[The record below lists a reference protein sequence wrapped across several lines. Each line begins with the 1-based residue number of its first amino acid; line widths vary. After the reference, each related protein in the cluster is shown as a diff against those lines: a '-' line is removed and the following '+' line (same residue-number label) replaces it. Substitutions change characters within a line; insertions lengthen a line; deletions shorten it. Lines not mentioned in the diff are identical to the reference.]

1 MNRIHKIVW
10 SKIKQKWLVVSE
22 RAGAKG
28 APVLSIGAVSL
39 AVMMLISRSASA
51 ADTFL
56 DFSSGLSGW
65 TTYGATATYSSPT
78 TYSVTLGDQIRG
90 FSDYTLA
97 PASGETMVLLT
108 PSGSTPNISTIDGL
122 LHLSNG
128 TVLNTVGSG
137 GSMDTNILTTTNY
150 GVITKSF
157 TLNQGSYSFAW
168 AFAAADYQPYSDG
181 VMFVL
186 SDGNS
191 VQTVKLL
198 ARIGSSS
205 VTPPQTG
212 YPSGTIV
219 LNDYGS
225 TQWETYTFDIT
236 TAGSYWISFVDF
248 NCMDEYAEYSPL
260 LFIGNTAGTVTSGGG
275 DISGGTPFTTA
286 QVAAGTVST
295 VFDGGTLKV
304 GASNLTLTKD
314 FTVKLTGGTIDQNG
328 LASTFSGDISNAA
341 VNSPGSLNIVN
352 TGSGGSVTLSG
363 INTYTGTTTVETGA
377 TLVVNGL
384 LSSPVIVNTGA
395 ALHGLGVINSPI
407 TVAGILAPGNSPGTL
422 TTVGTVTMA
431 SGSTMSVDVDGL
443 GTGDGAGNYD
453 RLLITGTGNQ
463 FVIESGSTLSP
474 VLRGITGS
482 ANNTFVPSLGDS
494 FRIVTADG
502 GISGRFDTILQPASG
517 LLDGTRFYAF
527 YNVAG
532 SNSVDLRVIPTS
544 WESYVYL
551 HDGNENAQSAAR
563 VLDQLVAADS
573 VSPVSSKQQALLYG
587 AAGANAADLTGM
599 TTALAG
605 EVHGAMAAEVPLSS
619 LALQSMVSDILGESP
634 LCGEDKTTKRGVWF
648 TATKNWDKRYGDDLA
663 SSFDADRNQYTV
675 GGDLLLNKNARIGVG
690 YSHVDADVN
699 ASHDSSGSATQ
710 NMGFVYGQFNLGG
723 AVLESLVSLGSTNW
737 KTSRPDP
744 LGLSPE
750 SLDSEENGFD
760 SMAGVTLRVPV
771 TSKGLSVQPYAS
783 LVWVHSDRGSIE
795 EDGASPAALSLPGY
809 SMNGTRMM
817 AGVALGSETRNPL
830 AVPSTFHLNLGF
842 GRDSSDLAHP
852 QVDAELA
859 DIDMPIL
866 TPRVSQTFFQTK
878 AGATMRLMKNGYCY
892 ANYAGQFRNGAD
904 SHGCEVGVRFEL

>member
-1 MNRIHKIVW
+1 
-10 SKIKQKWLVVSE
+10 
-22 RAGAKG
+22 
-28 APVLSIGAVSL
+28 
-39 AVMMLISRSASA
+39 
-51 ADTFL
+51 
-56 DFSSGLSGW
+56 
-65 TTYGATATYSSPT
+65 
-78 TYSVTLGDQIRG
+78 
-90 FSDYTLA
+90 
-97 PASGETMVLLT
+97 
-108 PSGSTPNISTIDGL
+108 
-122 LHLSNG
+122 
-128 TVLNTVGSG
+128 
-137 GSMDTNILTTTNY
+137 
-150 GVITKSF
+150 
-157 TLNQGSYSFAW
+157 
-168 AFAAADYQPYSDG
+168 
-181 VMFVL
+181 
-186 SDGNS
+186 
-191 VQTVKLL
+191 
-198 ARIGSSS
+198 
-205 VTPPQTG
+205 
-212 YPSGTIV
+212 
-219 LNDYGS
+219 
-225 TQWETYTFDIT
+225 
-236 TAGSYWISFVDF
+236 
-248 NCMDEYAEYSPL
+248 
-260 LFIGNTAGTVTSGGG
+260 TVTSGSN
-275 DISGGTPFTTA
+275 ISGATPISA
-286 QVAAGTVST
+286 AAVAAGSIST
-295 VFDGGTLKV
+295 VFDGGTLKA
-304 GASNLTLTKD
+304 GAANLTMAQD
-314 FTVKLTGGTIDQNG
+314 FTVKSTGGTIDQNG

-341 VNSPGSLNIVN
+341 VNSPGFLNIKN

-363 INTYTGTTTVETGA
+363 MNTCTGTTTVETGA
-377 TLVVNGL
+377 ALVGNGL

-587 AAGANAADLTGM
+587 AAGANAANLTGM

-690 YSHVDADVN
+690 YSHVDADVD

-830 AVPSTFHLNLGF
+830 AVPSTFHLNFGF